1 MRVPVYVCR
10 ASRPLR
16 SCTLPQRFQYCN
28 ATPSPK
34 AQAASRKASAPTAS
48 QSIGYAQR
56 LVHSLSE
63 GRAYRLRLSAC
74 GCLVTWLVG
83 DRRGS
88 VLPTPQSLLRSVY
101 AGRLCVAG
109 AIYLA
114 AALKFAV
121 AAPLDLLVTS
131 FVLVAAVV
139 VTIASYWYTHL
150 SRRTPGR
157 TFLYGQ
163 ALFDVA
169 LITTVVHI
177 TGGPQ
182 SDLTPLYVPLIA
194 VTAVLMPP
202 ASTGLITALVGI
214 VYFAGVAAVTAY
226 FSSRV
231 SVMGA
236 EREAL
241 AGELRQARL
250 EAADVLRSVPT
261 GIVTVDQ
268 AGHLL
273 YCNPAAEQI
282 LGFKE
287 RQWRGAPIM
296 PEFAKIA
303 PEFWAA
309 ITATARRGVRAMRVE
324 ATVRRPD
331 RTFPIGVTTTTLDIE
346 PAGEP
351 RVTAI
356 FTDISDSKRLEELHL
371 RAERLEAVAELSS
384 SLAHEI
390 KNPLASIRSSVEQLG
405 RAKRANADEK
415 FLTSLVV
422 RETDRLS
429 RLLTEFLDFSRVR
442 ATECRPLDLHKVAA
456 AAIRLVREHPDVPED
471 AVIELAG
478 DATPMEGDEDLLHRV
493 VSNLVLNAVQ
503 ATGKGARVVVRTG
516 RPAAQEL
523 PGGAGIESPVCLA
536 VSDNGPGIPESL
548 RARLFEPFVT
558 GRVGGTGLGLAK
570 IGRAV
575 DAHRGLV
582 LVDSPPGQGTTFTVY
597 FPAARRKE
605 EAA

>member
-1 MRVPVYVCR
+1 VGKERDVR
-10 ASRPLR
+10 WFGGGS
-16 SCTLPQRFQYCN
+16 QG
-28 ATPSPK
+28 
-34 AQAASRKASAPTAS
+34 SA
-48 QSIGYAQR
+48 I
-56 LVHSLSE
+56 
-63 GRAYRLRLSAC
+63 
-74 GCLVTWLVG
+74 
-83 DRRGS
+83 
-88 VLPTPQSLLRSVY
+88 PTPQTLLRSVY
-101 AGRLCVAG
+101 VGRVCVAA
-109 AIYLA
+109 AIYLT

-121 AAPLDLLVTS
+121 AAPLDLLLTS
-131 FVLVAAVV
+131 LVLVTTVV
-139 VTIASYWYTHL
+139 VTIASYWYTHFL
-150 SRRTPGR
+150 RRLPGR
-157 TFLYGQ
+157 TFLYAQ
-163 ALFDVA
+163 ALFDLA
-169 LITTVVHI
+169 LITTVVHV

-202 ASTGLITALVGI
+202 ASTALITILVGL
-214 VYFAGVAAVTAY
+214 VYFADVVFGHRTPMTAQIALQLLVFVAIAGVTAY
-226 FSSRV
+226 FASRV

-250 EAADVLRSVPT
+250 EAADVLRNIPT
-261 GIVTVDQ
+261 GVVTVDQ

-273 YCNPAAEQI
+273 YCNPAAEMI

-287 RQWRGAPIM
+287 RQWRGRPIM

-324 ATVRRPD
+324 ASVRRPD
-331 RTFPIGVTTTTLDIE
+331 RTFPIGVTTTTLEVE

-371 RAERLEAVAELSS
+371 RAERLEAVAELSA

-405 RAKRANADEK
+405 RAKRANPDEK

-422 RETDRLS
+422 RESDRLS
-429 RLLTEFLDFSRVR
+429 RLLSEFLDFSRVR
-442 ATECRPLDLHKVAA
+442 ATECRPLDLHAVAA
-456 AAIRLVREHPDVPED
+456 AAIRLVREHPDCPAE
-471 AVIELAG
+471 AVIDLAG
-478 DATPMEGDEDLLHRV
+478 GATPMEGDEDLLHRV

-503 ATGKGARVVVRTG
+503 ASGKGARVVVRTG
-516 RPAAQEL
+516 RAATHEL
-523 PGGAGIESPVCLA
+523 PGGAGIENPVFLT
-536 VSDNGPGIPESL
+536 VTDNGPGIPEGL

-558 GRVGGTGLGLAK
+558 GRVGGTGLGLA
-570 IGRAV
+570 IVQRAV
-575 DAHRGLV
+575 EAHRGLV
-582 LVDSPPGQGTTFTVY
+582 LVDSPPGRGTTFSVY
-597 FPAARRKE
+597 LPTARRKE

>member
-1 MRVPVYVCR
+1 MVRWFGGG
-10 ASRPLR
+10 S
-16 SCTLPQRFQYCN
+16 QG
-28 ATPSPK
+28 
-34 AQAASRKASAPTAS
+34 SA
-48 QSIGYAQR
+48 I
-56 LVHSLSE
+56 
-63 GRAYRLRLSAC
+63 
-74 GCLVTWLVG
+74 
-83 DRRGS
+83 
-88 VLPTPQSLLRSVY
+88 PTPQTLLRSVY
-101 AGRLCVAG
+101 VGRVCVAA
-109 AIYLA
+109 AIYLT

-121 AAPLDLLVTS
+121 AAPLDLLLTS
-131 FVLVAAVV
+131 LVLVTTVV
-139 VTIASYWYTHL
+139 VTITSYWYTHFL
-150 SRRTPGR
+150 RRSPGR
-157 TFLYGQ
+157 TFLYAQ

-169 LITTVVHI
+169 LITTVVHV

-202 ASTGLITALVGI
+202 ASTALITVLVCSVYVADVFFGHRTPMTAQIALQLLVF
-214 VYFAGVAAVTAY
+214 VAVAGVTAY
-226 FSSRV
+226 FASRV

-250 EAADVLRSVPT
+250 EAADVLRNIPT
-261 GIVTVDQ
+261 GVVTVDQ

-273 YCNPAAEQI
+273 YCNPAAEMI

-287 RQWRGAPIM
+287 RQWRGRPIM

-324 ATVRRPD
+324 ASVRRPD
-331 RTFPIGVTTTTLDIE
+331 RTFPIGVTTTTLEVE

-371 RAERLEAVAELSS
+371 RAERLEAVAELSA

-405 RAKRANADEK
+405 RAKRANPDEK

-422 RETDRLS
+422 RESDRLS
-429 RLLTEFLDFSRVR
+429 RLLSEFLDFSRVR
-442 ATECRPLDLHKVAA
+442 ATECRPLDLLAVAT
-456 AAIRLVREHPDVPED
+456 AAIRLVREHPDCPAE

-478 DATPMEGDEDLLHRV
+478 GATPMEGDEDLLHRV

-503 ATGKGARVVVRTG
+503 ASGKGGHVVVRTG
-516 RPAAQEL
+516 RPAAHEL
-523 PGGAGIESPVCLA
+523 PGGAGIENPVFLT
-536 VSDNGPGIPESL
+536 VTDNGPGIPEGL

-558 GRVGGTGLGLAK
+558 GRTGGTGLGLA
-570 IGRAV
+570 IVQRAV
-575 DAHRGLV
+575 EAHRGLV
-582 LVDSPPGQGTTFTVY
+582 LVDSPPGRGTTFTVY
-597 FPAARRKE
+597 LPTARRKE

>member
-1 MRVPVYVCR
+1 VKWFGG
-10 ASRPLR
+10 R
-16 SCTLPQRFQYCN
+16 STG
-28 ATPSPK
+28 
-34 AQAASRKASAPTAS
+34 SA
-48 QSIGYAQR
+48 I
-56 LVHSLSE
+56 
-63 GRAYRLRLSAC
+63 
-74 GCLVTWLVG
+74 
-83 DRRGS
+83 
-88 VLPTPQSLLRSVY
+88 PTPQALLRSVY
-101 AGRLCVAG
+101 AGRMCVAV
-109 AIYLA
+109 ALYLA

-131 FVLVAAVV
+131 FVLVATVV
-139 VTIASYWYTHL
+139 VTIASYWHTHI
-150 SRRTPGR
+150 RGR
-157 TFLYGQ
+157 VLGQTFLYAQ

-202 ASTGLITALVGI
+202 ASTALITALVGI
-214 VYFAGVAAVTAY
+214 VYVADVFFGHRTALSGPIALQLSVFVAVAVVTAY

-241 AGELRQARL
+241 AGELRQVRL
-250 EAADVLRSVPT
+250 EADDVLRNIPT

-268 AGHLL
+268 EGHLL
-273 YCNPAAEQI
+273 YCNPAAEHI
-282 LGFKE
+282 LGVKE
-287 RQWRGAPIM
+287 RQWRGRSVM

-324 ATVRRPD
+324 ALVRRPD
-331 RTFPIGVTTTTLDIE
+331 RTFPIGVTTTTLDLE
-346 PAGEP
+346 PDGAP

-405 RAKRANADEK
+405 RAKRADPDER
-415 FLTSLVV
+415 FLTSLIV
-422 RETDRLS
+422 RESDRLA
-429 RLLTEFLDFSRVR
+429 RLLSEFLDFSRVR
-442 ATECRPLDLHKVAA
+442 VTECRPLDLRVVAA
-456 AAIRLVREHPDVPED
+456 AAIRMVREHPDCPGD
-471 AVIELAG
+471 AVIDLAG
-478 DATPMEGDEDLLHRV
+478 GPTPMEGDEDLLHRV

-503 ATGKGARVVVRTG
+503 AAGKGARIAVRTG
-516 RPAAQEL
+516 RPGAHEL
-523 PGGAGIESPVCLA
+523 PGGAGIENPVSLA

-548 RARLFEPFVT
+548 RGRLFEPFVT
-558 GRVGGTGLGLAK
+558 GRTGGTGLGLA
-570 IGRAV
+570 IVQRAV
-575 DAHRGLV
+575 EAHRGLV
-582 LVDSPPGQGTTFTVY
+582 LVDSTAQGTTFTVY